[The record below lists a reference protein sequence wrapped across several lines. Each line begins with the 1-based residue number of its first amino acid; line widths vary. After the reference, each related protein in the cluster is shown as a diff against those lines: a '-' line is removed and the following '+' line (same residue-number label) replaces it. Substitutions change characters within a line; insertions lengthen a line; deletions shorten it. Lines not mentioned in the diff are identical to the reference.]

1 MGKTGSPWFPLY
13 VDILKSDL
21 RWALF
26 KAEFGNKGFGIA
38 VQLLMQIYQLGY
50 YIEWTDE
57 VALLFGS
64 NIGEP
69 SGNVVSE
76 IINGMLRRG
85 IFDRDLFDK
94 FQILTSKDIQEN
106 YMKIV
111 ARRKNPKVKKE
122 YLLIPVTQIPNNVN
136 ISDGNVNIS
145 AKNADIF
152 GQSRKEK
159 NRVEESTT
167 TIEDSKGDAT
177 GGCGCY
183 KPTISLFESIKA
195 APLTEYE
202 IKRTAELVDEYGEA
216 WALKALKIM
225 ADAGKVRI
233 DYASGI
239 LKNWKANGRNTKA
252 KSFKE
257 RKEEERKKMIEEW
270 LKADEEGENNAQSGI
285 DEAL

>member
-167 TIEDSKGDAT
+167 NRSAVGS
-177 GGCGCY
+177 GSCGLS
-183 KPTISLFESIKA
+183 TDLFSLAQSIKGETLLTDNQKKRLEELA
-195 APLTEYE
+195 A
-202 IKRTAELVDEYGEA
+202 EYGEVKTK
-216 WALKALKIM
+216 KALQIM
-225 ADAGKVRI
+225 GDNIEVFRI
-233 DYASGI
+233 SYVKGI
-239 LKNWKANGRNTKA
+239 LDNWEKCGKGANRQYNYTKKPIPNAEYNSERIMTNNTDYND
-252 KSFKE
+252 
-257 RKEEERKKMIEEW
+257 IY
-270 LKADEEGENNAQSGI
+270 DI
-285 DEAL
+285 YDI